1 MNMLMNTKRLAVG
14 LAALCSLPMA
24 AQETKTW
31 ALADTESGQSVEL
44 DKVAFLLAA
53 DDADAFSVVCNNGVV
68 MSGVRTATFKQ
79 QSQSGIATV
88 TANGGEPTLTMSV
101 AGSLRLSGCANG
113 MDINVYSADGRL
125 ELSAKATGTEASID
139 VARLPHGVYVLKAGG
154 AAIKFN
160 KK

>member
-1 MNMLMNTKRLAVG
+1 MKMRMKTRRLAVG
-14 LAALCSLPMA
+14 LAVACSLPMA
-24 AQETKTW
+24 AQEKKTW
-31 ALADTESGQSVEL
+31 ALTDTESGQTVEL

-53 DDADAFSVVCNNGVV
+53 DDADAFSVVCSNGVV

-88 TANGGEPTLTMSV
+88 AAKDGEPTLTMSV

-125 ELSAKATGTEASID
+125 ELSAKATGTDMSID
-139 VARLPHGVYVLKAGG
+139 VARLPHGVHVLKAGG